1 MSRDSSSIR
10 ERIYATFADE
20 SLDFEASVQTALE
33 FTADYLGVEYGFL
46 TRIEDGQQRILQAV
60 GSHELLQPGESC
72 PLEQAYC
79 RRTIQISGT
88 LSVQDA
94 AVSPEVSTT
103 AFETFELGCYIGTKV
118 VVDGEVYGT
127 VCFGDSNS
135 RGESFSESEG
145 MLVELVGQL
154 VSQVL
159 ERRAYQQTLADQNR
173 QLETERQTFEEIAE
187 TTFDVIYRID
197 RGGVFTYA
205 SSSVERIIGYSPEEL
220 VGTPFAEHIC
230 ESSLPRTVDA
240 FDQLLDGESVEHLE
254 IEFERKGGET
264 VILEVNARPIYNGGD
279 VELIQGVARDITNRV
294 ERERELRLQHRA
306 LEDTNVGITI
316 AEAAEP
322 EFVITYANEAF
333 EALSGYS
340 RDEIMGRPYRDF
352 FVEDAGPEE
361 AADIREALV
370 SGDSS
375 VFDLLVTRQDDT
387 PLWCRTSISPVTGD
401 FDEVTH
407 YVGFHENV
415 TEEKRTVR
423 LVELLN
429 RVLRH
434 NLRNSMN
441 VILGNIELLND
452 PEMSSIA
459 VGRIRERGQDLVRLS
474 ERAQELKRYAHRE
487 RDPQRLDPKELVAR
501 IVEQHEE
508 SNPQA
513 TITVDVQSDRGI
525 CAGSELSRALSELV
539 ANAISHHPTE
549 SAHVS
554 ISVADAGDQIRI
566 EVVDDGE
573 GVSPSETSFVQ
584 MGRETDLEHGSSMG
598 LWLVNWIVTRYGGS
612 FQIGPADEDNRGT
625 RATILVPSIDP
636 ETSVEAA
643 AKPSTALFW

>member
-1 MSRDSSSIR
+1 MPRDSDSIR
-10 ERIYATFADE
+10 ERIYATFADD

-33 FTADYLGVEYGFL
+33 YTANYLGVEYGFL
-46 TRIEDGQQRILQAV
+46 TRIESGEQRILQAV

-79 RRTIQISGT
+79 RRTIEIPGT
-88 LSVQDA
+88 LSTQDA
-94 AVSPEVSTT
+94 AASSAVSTE

-118 VVDGEVYGT
+118 VVDDEVYGT
-127 VCFGDSNS
+127 VCFGDSDP

-154 VSQVL
+154 VSQAL

-187 TTFDVIYRID
+187 TTFDVIYRINIQ
-197 RGGVFTYA
+197 GLFTYA
-205 SSSVERIIGYSPEEL
+205 SSSIERVTGYTPDEL
-220 VGTPFAEHIC
+220 VGTSFTEYVR
-230 ESSLPRTVDA
+230 ESSLPQTIEA
-240 FDQLLDGESVEHLE
+240 FDQLLGGDPVEHLE
-254 IEFERKGGET
+254 LEFETKGGGT
-264 VILEVNARPIYNGGD
+264 VTLEVNARPIYSDGT
-279 VELIQGVARDITNRV
+279 VRLIQGVARDISKRV
-294 ERERELRLQHRA
+294 EQERELRLQHRA
-306 LEDTNVGITI
+306 LEDTDVGITI
-316 AEAAEP
+316 AEAANP

-333 EALSGYS
+333 EALTGYS
-340 RDEIMGRPYRDF
+340 RDDITGHPYRDF
-352 FVEDAGPEE
+352 FAEGTKSTEAG
-361 AADIREALV
+361 DISEVLAT
-370 SGDSS
+370 GDSS

-387 PLWCRTSISPVTGD
+387 PLWCRTSISPVTDEFG
-401 FDEVTH
+401 EVTH

-452 PEMSSIA
+452 PEMASVAI
-459 VGRIRERGQDLVRLS
+459 GRIRERGHDLVRLS

-501 IVEQHEE
+501 IVEQHEA

-513 TITVDVQSDRGI
+513 TITADVQSERDI

-539 ANAISHHPTE
+539 ANAISHHPTD
-549 SAHVS
+549 SARVS

-612 FQIGPADEDNRGT
+612 FQIGPADEDNQGT
-625 RATILVPSIDP
+625 RATILVPSIDA